1 MYGYRDSSVTSEF
14 LSSELVS
21 LFLFSRVKRFRVG
34 IPSRSPG
41 KLSTNT
47 LSCQHLVT
55 FQMGINLHWF
65 RLLVLFYTYD
75 QHGGFIAHGV
85 GKKMQ
90 SWKNLGRKSG

>member
-1 MYGYRDSSVTSEF
+1 
-14 LSSELVS
+14 
-21 LFLFSRVKRFRVG
+21 
-34 IPSRSPG
+34 
-41 KLSTNT
+41 
-47 LSCQHLVT
+47 
-55 FQMGINLHWF
+55 MGVNLHWF